1 MDLCYSYAHFLLRE
15 RALIFMFFSYRAS
28 RLTADQIMLRIGM
41 LEAQLIVLNS
51 VENHKCDASDAQTTA
66 NTNYEADQSGLGTL
80 SNGMMSDRCKCI
92 TTEDEKACN
101 AYSQNLAVLTSNITN
116 SGMKYL
122 ILETLKAAQQSPEG
136 IAAMKEGIR
145 DRISILREDLAK
157 TGHGIPQLATVA
169 TEKPSYDD
177 NWLYFSYDSK
187 HSKSIT
193 AHSSSHTSFSG
204 GARLGWGW
212 FGGRGSVSYSK
223 TTRNDFSSFKKTQVK
238 VSGQIL
244 RVAIQM
250 PWFRPEM
257 FRNDKLYTPN
267 YQVSPGPYTTDR
279 EFVNAAQD
287 ARRNYHIPHY
297 LTGLLLARNLNL
309 EFSGMDRQS
318 SYNFVATSLST
329 RSRFG
334 WGPFSVS
341 HSYNR
346 NTQSSRFEATSTE
359 TGISVRVPGVQLIGY
374 YTQVT
379 PKFPI
384 SR

>member
-1 MDLCYSYAHFLLRE
+1 MCYYIQFTCISFPHRE
-15 RALIFMFFSYRAS
+15 SK
-28 RLTADQIMLRIGM
+28 LTADQIMLRLGM
-41 LEAQLIVLNS
+41 LDAQLRVLTS
-51 VENHKCDASDAQTTA
+51 VENHKCAASEAQGSA
-66 NTNYEADQSGLGTL
+66 NKNYEDDQNALGTF
-80 SNGMMSDRCKCI
+80 SDGMMGDRCKCI
-92 TTEDEKACN
+92 TTEDKAACDK
-101 AYSQNLAVLTSNITN
+101 YSENLAVLTTNITN

-122 ILETLKAAQQSPEG
+122 ILETLKAVQQNPEG
-136 IAAMKEGIR
+136 IAAMKEGIQ
-145 DRISILREDLAK
+145 DRITILREDLTK

-169 TEKPSYDD
+169 TEKPTYDD

-187 HSKSIT
+187 HSESIT
-193 AHSSSHTSFSG
+193 AHESSHTSFSG

-212 FGGRGSVSYSK
+212 FGGSGSFSYSK
-223 TTRNDFSSFKKTQVK
+223 QTRNDFSSFKNTQVK

-257 FRNDKLYTPN
+257 FRNVKLYTPN
-267 YQVSPGPYTTDR
+267 YQVSPGPFDTDR
-279 EFVNAAQD
+279 KFVTAAQD
-287 ARRNYHIPHY
+287 RNNYHIPHY
-297 LTGLLLARNLNL
+297 LTGLVLARNLNL

-318 SYNFVATSLST
+318 SYKFVATSLST
-329 RSRFG
+329 RSKFG

-359 TGISVRVPGVQLIGY
+359 TGIRVKVPGVQLIGY

-384 SR
+384 SG